1 MSKANGKKHIF
12 LKVILGFF
20 IGIIS
25 IVVLFVGGLNVLKFA
40 IYSNYYGM
48 SKTFAKNPGLNDG
61 YITQGVAISEEKNVV
76 ITSGYMT
83 DKSNSRIYV
92 VDLDTNEDSYVKL
105 VKGEKAFTGHVGG
118 VAITGDNVYIA
129 NGSRIYT
136 VSLNDVLEARENH
149 GTVDV
154 GEGTKVNNAAS
165 FVFTDESNLY
175 VGEFHDG
182 GAYVTNHPFET
193 PNGEVNHAIITKY
206 SLSDLTTPLESYS
219 IINKVQGFCITG
231 EGKMVFSTSYG
242 LSSSHYYIYDK
253 ADLIPSSQT
262 VDGVPLY
269 FLGELKQNISGPAM
283 SEDLDYTNGK
293 VLTLTESASNKY
305 IFGKLFF
312 ATHIDALEIA

>member
-165 FVFTDESNLY
+165 FV
-175 VGEFHDG
+175 
-182 GAYVTNHPFET
+182 
-193 PNGEVNHAIITKY
+193 
-206 SLSDLTTPLESYS
+206 
-219 IINKVQGFCITG
+219 
-231 EGKMVFSTSYG
+231 
-242 LSSSHYYIYDK
+242 
-253 ADLIPSSQT
+253 
-262 VDGVPLY
+262 
-269 FLGELKQNISGPAM
+269 
-283 SEDLDYTNGK
+283 
-293 VLTLTESASNKY
+293 
-305 IFGKLFF
+305 
-312 ATHIDALEIA
+312 